1 MTKEDQA
8 KRNRA
13 YYRDLW
19 KGDTVPVV
27 DTEDMERKVEDV

>member
-13 YYRDLW
+13 YYRELW
-19 KGDTVPVV
+19 RGATVPIV
-27 DTEDMERKVEDV
+27 DTQDMERKVKG

>member
-13 YYRDLW
+13 YYLALW
-19 KGDTVPVV
+19 RGDTVPIV
-27 DTEDMERKVEDV
+27 DTADMERKVKG